1 MVKKATEKAQGLGR
15 QTRRA
20 GALGQERWRASL
32 SSGRKKL
39 RSGSA
44 VAESQRRK
52 PSG

>member
-1 MVKKATEKAQGLGR
+1 MEKAAEKAQDLGS

-20 GALGQERWRASL
+20 GALGQERWRASV